1 VRSRRIEGTFVT
13 SPAVQATMRVAAL
26 LTSAVLLG
34 ACGDP
39 SSPPSPE
46 DRQEADAGSVPD
58 ELVLTCSNGDG
69 QTLADDRVRPQP
81 DGVHL
86 VIDNQRDYDPGV
98 AFRFPTGGGG
108 GENAPPGRTTLVL
121 DTGPG
126 VLEVA
131 CYPKD
136 PNEEPQYLAATVV
149 DPEGLYIPAELDCA
163 HGAVSGVA
171 DYAKEPEGKPDAAA
185 VAREQLEFGLEPG
198 DELRRAGY
206 PDSKNPVFVAVR
218 DGRVL
223 ATTTLLRGQRGW
235 YTDSYDA
242 CDDFGD

>member
-1 VRSRRIEGTFVT
+1 LYVGLRTSQLTQYWVTDGRLDYGDVLPGTT
-13 SPAVQATMRVAAL
+13 HIK
-26 LTSAVLLG
+26 AVLTLDVLPI
-34 ACGDP
+34 ARGDAIP
-39 SSPPSPE
+39 IPESP
-46 DRQEADAGSVPD
+46 VI
-58 ELVLTCSNGDG
+58 TNGDG
-69 QTLADDRVRPQP
+69 QMIIDDRVRPQS

-86 VIDNQRDYDPGV
+86 VIDNQRDYDPGT

-108 GENAPPGRTTLVL
+108 GENAPPGKTTLVL

-126 VLEVA
+126 ALEVA

-136 PNEEPQYLAATVV
+136 PNAEPQYLAATIV
-149 DPEGLYIPAELDCA
+149 DPEGLYAPAELECA
-163 HGAVSGVA
+163 HGGVGGVA
-171 DYAKEPEGKPDAAA
+171 DYTKEPEGKPDATA
-185 VAREQLEFGLEPG
+185 VAREQLDFGLEQG

-206 PDSKNPVFVAVR
+206 PDSRNPVFVVVR

-223 ATTTLLRGQRGW
+223 ATTTLLRGQSGW

>member
-1 VRSRRIEGTFVT
+1 MRRPEQHTIRRPSGNERGFGSGRTRSD
-13 SPAVQATMRVAAL
+13 VQQR
-26 LTSAVLLG
+26 
-34 ACGDP
+34 
-39 SSPPSPE
+39 
-46 DRQEADAGSVPD
+46 
-58 ELVLTCSNGDG
+58 DG
-69 QTLADDRVRPQP
+69 QMIADDRVRPQS

-86 VIDNQRDYDPGV
+86 VVDNQRDYDPGI

-108 GENAPPGRTTLVL
+108 GENAPPGKTTLVL

-136 PNEEPQYLAATVV
+136 PNAEPQYLAATIV
-149 DPEGLYIPAELDCA
+149 DPEGLYAPAELECA
-163 HGAVSGVA
+163 HGGVAGVA
-171 DYAKEPEGKPDAAA
+171 DYVKEPEGIPDAAA
-185 VAREQLEFGLEPG
+185 VAREQLEFGLEGG

-206 PDSKNPVFVAVR
+206 PDSRNPVFVVVR

-223 ATTTLLRGQRGW
+223 ATTTLLRGRSGW